1 MVTMKGLLVQDVVL
15 DNGGMKS
22 RTHGPFL
29 VSIIYSPIKI
39 KVHEKLKLARE
50 GREGEKEGERD

>member
-22 RTHGPFL
+22 LTHGPFL
-29 VSIIYSPIKI
+29 FSITYSPIKI
-39 KVHEKLKLARE
+39 KVHKKLKLARE
-50 GREGEKEGERD
+50 GRQGETD

>member
-1 MVTMKGLLVQDVVL
+1 MLL

-22 RTHGPFL
+22 LTHGPFL

-50 GREGEKEGERD
+50 RREGEKEGERD

>member
-1 MVTMKGLLVQDVVL
+1 MLL

-22 RTHGPFL
+22 LTHGPCL

-50 GREGEKEGERD
+50 RREGEKEGERD